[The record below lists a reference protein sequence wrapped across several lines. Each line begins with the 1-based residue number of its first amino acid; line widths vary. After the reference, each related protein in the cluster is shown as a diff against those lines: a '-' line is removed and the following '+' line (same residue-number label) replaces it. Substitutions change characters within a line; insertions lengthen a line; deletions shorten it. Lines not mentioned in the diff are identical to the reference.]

1 MKRICIAI
9 LILASMI
16 NLGYSQTKFGSND
29 KAQIIVEGTSTMH
42 DWEMKSSTGDCNAM
56 FTLDPQG
63 GITGFNQMTFAI
75 ASKALKSG
83 KDMMDSKTYKALKAE
98 KNPRISAELI
108 SGTVTRKDSKNFT
121 LKGKIKLTIAGKTQE
136 TDLVANARMISAS
149 AYEITGEKNID
160 MKNFGMEPPSFM
172 LVTVGKDIKL
182 KFNLT
187 LNKL

>member
-1 MKRICIAI
+1 MKRTGISI

-16 NLGYSQTKFGSND
+16 NLGYSQTKFGSKD

-42 DWEMKSSTGDCNAM
+42 DWEMKASTGDCNAT
-56 FTLDPQG
+56 FTLDTQG
-63 GITGFNQMTFAI
+63 GITGFNSMSFGI
-75 ASKALKSG
+75 ASNALKSG
-83 KDMMDSKTYKALKAE
+83 KDMMDSKAYKALKAE
-98 KNPRISAELI
+98 KNSRISAELI
-108 SGTVTRKDSKNFT
+108 SGTVTRKDNKNFT

-136 TDLVANARMISAS
+136 TDLVANAKMISATT
-149 AYEITGEKNID
+149 YEVTGEKNID

-187 LNKL
+187 VNKL